1 MGRASIAV
9 RALAAWWSRFLCRRS
24 PLPALDQANFEACTP
39 DLLSTSCGRRL
50 EPQVLSWNGADV
62 ESAIG
67 FHRQTALHPLTP
79 LVNALNF

>member
-1 MGRASIAV
+1 MSNDACASSNAGGFRGLHPLASGAAIRIAPQ
-9 RALAAWWSRFLCRRS
+9 SRW
-24 PLPALDQANFEACTP
+24 
-39 DLLSTSCGRRL
+39 LSTSCGRRL
-50 EPQVLSWNGADV
+50 EPQVLSWIGADV